1 MRGMTNASESIIET
15 PGSMLPIPINDMVA
29 GYFWARKSSIFP
41 NGDPISD
48 LEIRVRMDAAY
59 NELMS
64 APSPSR
70 GIS

>member
-1 MRGMTNASESIIET
+1 MRGMTNASESITET
-15 PGSMLPIPINDMVA
+15 SGSLPIPIADMVV
-29 GYFWARKSSIFP
+29 GFFWARKSSIFP
-41 NGDPISD
+41 NGEPISE
-48 LEIRVRMDAAY
+48 LEIRTRLDAAY